1 MKIKSKRIDLLI
13 ILILSMMFIS
23 YTLSLNLK
31 GISNDIKDLFVYYYS
46 YSFLTE
52 KFSIL
57 KIIKSVLN
65 NTIMISIFAE
75 YLWIELDRNASY
87 IFTRTRKTKEWIT
100 RKFIEILRDLI
111 IIQFIQFI
119 FAFLYFYILGFR
131 IIHLDEFILVNLQ
144 LFILITTTQYILII
158 IANLLMLKVN
168 QVFGY
173 IVSISLNIVSLLIL
187 YSLYGNSKLL
197 VAFIP
202 FTQYLISIQD
212 NILINRSIP
221 YFMHYI
227 KDYSFYQALIYNA
240 FFIGILILLGRKLI
254 NKHEFY

>member
-1 MKIKSKRIDLLI
+1 MKIKSKKTDLLI
-13 ILILSMMFIS
+13 ILILSMIFIS

-31 GISNDIKDLFVYYYS
+31 GISNDIKDLFVYYYA

-65 NTIMISIFAE
+65 NSIMISIFAE
-75 YLWIELDRNASY
+75 YLWIELERNAAY

-100 RKFIEILRDLI
+100 RKLGNNRFDNNSVYAIYVCV
-111 IIQFIQFI
+111 F
-119 FAFLYFYILGFR
+119 YFYILGFR

-173 IVSISLNIVSLLIL
+173 L
-187 YSLYGNSKLL
+187 YL
-197 VAFIP
+197 F
-202 FTQYLISIQD
+202 
-212 NILINRSIP
+212 
-221 YFMHYI
+221 H
-227 KDYSFYQALIYNA
+227 
-240 FFIGILILLGRKLI
+240 
-254 NKHEFY
+254 